1 MELQFQ
7 YSYSQSHLVSMLRQL
22 DSLSKSM
29 TRLLFMLM
37 YIALGLIVS
46 HSFMLMYIALGLI
59 VGHLVDIGKYPTAIA
74 ALGCI
79 AGLLIIEF

>member
-7 YSYSQSHLVSMLRQL
+7 YSYSHSHSVSMLKQP

-37 YIALGLIVS
+37 YIALGLIVG
-46 HSFMLMYIALGLI
+46 HS
-59 VGHLVDIGKYPTAIA
+59 VDIGKYPTAIG

-79 AGLLIIEF
+79 AGLVIIEFRYIEEL